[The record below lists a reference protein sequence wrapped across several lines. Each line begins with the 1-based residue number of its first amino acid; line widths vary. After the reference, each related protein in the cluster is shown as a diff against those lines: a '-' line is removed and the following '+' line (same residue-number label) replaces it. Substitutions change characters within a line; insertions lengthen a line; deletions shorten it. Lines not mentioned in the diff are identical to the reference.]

1 MWKLRERLKDQKG
14 FTLVEMLIVVA
25 IIAILIAVS
34 IPMVSGTLEKAR
46 EAVDDANFRDAAALG
61 SIEYLQDPDNAAGTY
76 WYVVNDAQQGRIES
90 APATSDIY
98 TSQCTCASGNHGK
111 TGTSADKNI
120 KVVVAADGNVTVL
133 WEKKS

>member
-90 APATSDIY
+90 APTTDIY
-98 TSQCTCASGNHGK
+98 TSQCTCVSGNHGK

-120 KVVVAADGNVTVL
+120 QVVVAADGDVTVE
-133 WEKKS
+133 WKKKN

>member
-90 APATSDIY
+90 APTTDIY
-98 TSQCTCASGNHGK
+98 TSQCTCVSANHGK

-120 KVVVAADGNVTVL
+120 QVVVAADGDVTVE
-133 WEKKS
+133 WKKKN